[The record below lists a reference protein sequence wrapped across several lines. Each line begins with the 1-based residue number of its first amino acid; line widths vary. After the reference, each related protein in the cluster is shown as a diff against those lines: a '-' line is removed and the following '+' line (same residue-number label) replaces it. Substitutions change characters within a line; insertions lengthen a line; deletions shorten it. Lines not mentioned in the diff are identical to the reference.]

1 MDRKAVVDIDIKCL
15 ELLLI
20 QFLEV
25 YLSLVL
31 GSSCT
36 EQQKKENAHS
46 GDRDS
51 DWCMF

>member
-1 MDRKAVVDIDIKCL
+1 
-15 ELLLI
+15 
-20 QFLEV
+20 
-25 YLSLVL
+25 LVL

-51 DWCMF
+51 DWCMFWTRDFWQERCNSCKTMCDRKICALFL